1 MFSEVIEVGFCFL
14 FIFCLFILDILWK
27 FIIRMSWRQKK
38 NPKDK
43 ANYNFIQKIYFQD
56 IKYKLPKSIY
66 ILIFILSFLF
76 LLISIILIINMVIQ
90 NIITSIIADILG
102 IIYLVCLFSESIFI
116 GLNYNY

>member
-27 FIIRMSWRQKK
+27 FIIRMSWRQK

-66 ILIFILSFLF
+66 ILNFILSFLF
-76 LLISIILIINMVIQ
+76 
-90 NIITSIIADILG
+90 
-102 IIYLVCLFSESIFI
+102 CLSKEKFFVKMSIFDI
-116 GLNYNY
+116 FLF